1 MARGDAKRKR
11 ENRALRAQAEKK
23 VNILCLQRYI
33 SIPSS
38 HYKGFSVKT
47 HWHAIFIFSLQH
59 LDPAVLLDRGK
70 KSSKKKSNPD
80 NMPASLRRMLQLK
93 AAAEGKPPP
102 PRFQPQNKN
111 DSNPED
117 VRNKPLIEIKG
128 EEIAD
133 VPAEDSQQV
142 QEQQPGLPKK
152 KRGPDNA
159 LPLPTG
165 PQKPSLKAR
174 KKNFLKKKKLRRKG
188 KYVSAT
194 AGSDESEES
203 DPELRLKRTAIA
215 TKPKFAEQASGPMQV
230 NLKRKHWKEDGR
242 TNSDRCNEIFARQ
255 MTHARKKQAAAGGSR
270 EQTQKVVKEADRV
283 EVIEAY
289 RMKKKGNTR
298 GATLQSLAD
307 LVKKDHVSTM

>member
-23 VNILCLQRYI
+23 
-33 SIPSS
+33 
-38 HYKGFSVKT
+38 
-47 HWHAIFIFSLQH
+47 H

-70 KSSKKKSNPD
+70 KNSKKKTNPD
-80 NMPASLRRMLQLK
+80 NMPASLRKMLQLK

-102 PRFQPQNKN
+102 PSFQPQKKS

-117 VRNKPLIEIKG
+117 VRNKPLSENKG
-128 EEIAD
+128 DEIAD
-133 VPAEDSQQV
+133 VTAEDGKQLH
-142 QEQQPGLPKK
+142 EQQPGMPNK

-159 LPLPTG
+159 LPLLTG

-174 KKNFLKKKKLRRKG
+174 KKNFLNKKKLRKKG
-188 KYVSAT
+188 KYISST
-194 AGSDESEES
+194 AGSDSGEES
-203 DPELRLKRTAIA
+203 DPELRLRRTALA
-215 TKPKFAEQASGPMQV
+215 TKPKFAEQASAPMQV

-255 MTHARKKQAAAGGSR
+255 MNNARKQQAAGAGSR
-270 EQTQKVVKEADRV
+270 EHAQKAVKEAERV

-289 RMKKKGNTR
+289 RMKKKGNAT